1 MDYFDSFDCQ
11 FQCEDFFDN
20 TTYYLDEYYRDFS
33 DELEEESKMQFAA
46 KFDTP
51 MAQFLDEF

>member
-11 FQCEDFFDN
+11 LQCEDFFDN
-20 TTYYLDEYYRDFS
+20 TYYLNEYYRDFS
-33 DELEEESKMQFAA
+33 DELEEESKMQFTA

>member
-11 FQCEDFFDN
+11 LQCEDFFDN

-33 DELEEESKMQFAA
+33 DEQDMQFSS

-51 MAQFLDEF
+51 AAQFFDEF

>member
-11 FQCEDFFDN
+11 MQCEDFFDG
-20 TTYYLDEYYRDFS
+20 TTYYLDEYYRDFA
-33 DELEEESKMQFAA
+33 DEQDMQFTAN
-46 KFDTP
+46 FDTP

>member
-11 FQCEDFFDN
+11 LQCEDFFDN

-33 DELEEESKMQFAA
+33 GELEESEMQFTA

>member
-33 DELEEESKMQFAA
+33 GEQDMQFAE

-51 MAQFLDEF
+51 AAQFLDEF